1 MFSNWIWTCLE
12 HFTKKVGYQS
22 SWSHWTSSSLCPQKL
37 SWFSQTHISQEAFG
51 LKHTTEFHLRTMT
64 VSEKEL
70 PVNLHYLIC
79 IILSDNPRNSWLMQ
93 EGRLKWIKGFDFLR
107 FRLSSSWVTLS
118 GPGLHMGCSVILW
131 AEADWFYPWEGA
143 GLGK

>member
-1 MFSNWIWTCLE
+1 
-12 HFTKKVGYQS
+12 
-22 SWSHWTSSSLCPQKL
+22 
-37 SWFSQTHISQEAFG
+37 
-51 LKHTTEFHLRTMT
+51 MT